1 MIWTGKR
8 RPTLV
13 LMILNAILILRS
25 WKNLEHSIFH
35 LTTTHR
41 SWSPRAPGFLIFIL
55 KSTFKL
61 KINNNNTVLL
71 YLLEI
76 VATCKPLK
84 CTLRFYWIP
93 LSPALGDSLYS
104 QPGMVMMII
113 WMEKV
118 AIVDGIKDK
127 DDVDENCLILCKFSF
142 SSISAQRFRRH
153 PLGKSKWY
161 YSIISVN
168 LIITTSN
175 HFLKTS
181 WMSLLWKINFLQFCH
196 TIKNQEHFS

>member
-1 MIWTGKR
+1 
-8 RPTLV
+8 
-13 LMILNAILILRS
+13 MILNAILILRS

-55 KSTFKL
+55 KSTFKF

-118 AIVDGIKDK
+118 VIVDGIKDK

-153 PLGKSKWY
+153 PFRKSKWY

-168 LIITTSN
+168 SIITT
-175 HFLKTS
+175 FLIISSKLHGCLYFENPFS
-181 WMSLLWKINFLQFCH
+181 
-196 TIKNQEHFS
+196 TILSHY